1 MGLITFTSDFGFRDH
16 YVAAVKA
23 KILSQF
29 PECIIVDISHA
40 IEPFNIAHAD
50 YVLGAVFQ
58 EFPAGTVHLIGVD
71 SHGSKS
77 GRFHAALYKGHYFLL
92 PDNGL
97 LSLITEDQP
106 DKVIEIHVDTPH
118 LPFPVKD
125 ILAPAAVYLAKG
137 GDIEVLGE
145 PTYNFAHL
153 LKRQLRLNDHS
164 VTGHVI
170 HVDRYG
176 NLVTDI
182 TRDSIE
188 TIAHGR
194 TFTIHFGR
202 ETITRI
208 FSKYSHVD
216 DGECC
221 CMYNSQGLLC
231 IGINKG
237 HAAELLGLGFDSQVD
252 VRFYPGG

>member
-1 MGLITFTSDFGFRDH
+1 MGVITFISDYGYTDH

-23 KILSQF
+23 KLITLD
-29 PECIIVDISHA
+29 PESAVVDISHG
-40 IEPFNIAHAD
+40 IEPFNIAHAE
-50 YVLGAVFQ
+50 YVLGAVYQ
-58 EFPAGTVHLIGVD
+58 DFPEGTVHLIGVD
-71 SHGSKS
+71 THGNRS
-77 GRFHAALYKGHYFLL
+77 GRFHAARHKGHYFLL

-97 LSLITEDQP
+97 LSLLTDGQP
-106 DKVIEIHVDTPH
+106 ELVIELQTDHKQM
-118 LPFPVKD
+118 PFPVKD

-145 PTYNFAHL
+145 KTNDIRQL
-153 LKRQLRLNDHS
+153 LNRQLRLNDHS

-176 NLVTDI
+176 NLITNI
-182 TRDSIE
+182 TRDSID

-202 ETITRI
+202 ETIGRI
-208 FSKYSHVD
+208 NPNYTQVD
-216 DGECC
+216 DGDCC
-221 CMYNSQGLLC
+221 CIFNAQDQLC

-237 HAAELLGLGFDSQVD
+237 HAAELLGLDFDSQVD
-252 VRFYPGG
+252 VRFYPGS